1 MEYLLRGVM
10 VGVLFGIPAG
20 AVGALVVQRTWSG
33 GIWAGLLTGLGSSAA
48 DCCYAAIG
56 VFGLTVLSEFLLH
69 WQGLITALG
78 GVLILGL
85 GLRSLLAPQA
95 ETGAT
100 QAGQGGIRLFLTS
113 FAIGITNPAAV
124 LSFLF
129 AFSYFG
135 LFGIN
140 GYRDGAM
147 TVAGVFLGTFFWW
160 ILLSALTGLMK
171 KRAARVSL
179 RSVNRGFGA
188 VLCAFG
194 MVVLARL
201 IL

>member
-10 VGVLFGIPAG
+10 VGVLFGLPVG
-20 AVGALVVQRTWSG
+20 AVGALVVQRTWSS
-33 GIWAGLLTGLGSSAA
+33 GIRAGLLTGLGSSAA

>member
-10 VGVLFGIPAG
+10 VGVLFGLPVG
-20 AVGALVVQRTWSG
+20 AVGALVVQRTWSS
-33 GIWAGLLTGLGSSAA
+33 GIRAGLLTGLGSSAA
-48 DCCYAAIG
+48 DCCYAAVG

-69 WQGLITALG
+69 WQGMITALG

-95 ETGAT
+95 KTGAT
-100 QAGQGGIRLFLTS
+100 QAGQGGVRLILTS

-124 LSFLF
+124 LTFLF

-160 ILLSALTGLMK
+160 ILLSTLTGLMK
-171 KRAARVSL
+171 KRVARVSL
-179 RSVNRGFGA
+179 RSVNRVFGA
-188 VLCAFG
+188 VLCVFG
-194 MVVLARL
+194 LVVLARL

>member
-10 VGVLFGIPAG
+10 VGVLFGLPVG
-20 AVGALVVQRTWSG
+20 AVGALVVQRTWSS
-33 GIWAGLLTGLGSSAA
+33 GIRAGLLTGLGSSAA
-48 DCCYAAIG
+48 DCCYAAVG

-69 WQGLITALG
+69 WQGMITALG

-95 ETGAT
+95 ETGTT

-124 LSFLF
+124 LTFLF

-135 LFGIN
+135 LFGIS
-140 GYRDGAM
+140 GYRNAAA

-160 ILLSALTGLMK
+160 ILLSTLTGLMK

-179 RSVNRGFGA
+179 RSVNRVFGA
-188 VLCAFG
+188 VLCVFG
-194 MVVLARL
+194 LVVLARL

>member
-10 VGVLFGIPAG
+10 VGILFGIPVG

-33 GIWAGLLTGLGSSAA
+33 GIRAGLLTGLGSSAA
-48 DCCYAAIG
+48 DCCYAAVG

-69 WQGLITALG
+69 WQGMITALG

-100 QAGQGGIRLFLTS
+100 QAGQGGVRLILTS

-124 LSFLF
+124 LTFLF

-135 LFGIN
+135 LFGIS
-140 GYRDGAM
+140 GYRDGAA

-179 RSVNRGFGA
+179 RSVNRVFSA
-188 VLCAFG
+188 VLCVFG
-194 MVVLARL
+194 LVVLARM

>member
-48 DCCYAAIG
+48 DCCYAAVG

>member
-1 MEYLLRGVM
+1 M

-56 VFGLTVLSEFLLH
+56 GFGLTVLSEFLLH

>member
-1 MEYLLRGVM
+1 MEYLLRGIM

-100 QAGQGGIRLFLTS
+100 QAGQGGVRLILTS

-124 LSFLF
+124 LTFLF

>member
-1 MEYLLRGVM
+1 MEYLLRGIM

>member
-124 LSFLF
+124 LTFLF

-171 KRAARVSL
+171 KRAARASL
-179 RSVNRGFGA
+179 RSVNRVFGA

>member
-95 ETGAT
+95 ETVAT
-100 QAGQGGIRLFLTS
+100 QAGQGGIRLFLTA

-124 LSFLF
+124 LTFLF

-135 LFGIN
+135 LFGIS

>member
-1 MEYLLRGVM
+1 M
-10 VGVLFGIPAG
+10 
-20 AVGALVVQRTWSG
+20 
-33 GIWAGLLTGLGSSAA
+33 
-48 DCCYAAIG
+48 
-56 VFGLTVLSEFLLH
+56 
-69 WQGLITALG
+69 G

-95 ETGAT
+95 EAGAT
-100 QAGQGGIRLFLTS
+100 QAGQGGICLFLTA

-124 LSFLF
+124 LTFLF

-188 VLCAFG
+188 ILCAFG